1 MGAVFFGD
9 KLTLSSALG
18 TLLVLFGV
26 LLVTMRSSSTSS
38 KADKDA
44 TCTATAVTT
53 EGSQKLPCEADSDR
67 MSLLSDHHIHS
78 HLAPADHSTSAQL
91 AENAAGVAGALAVVR
106 LRSAGSLGRVP
117 KQPPGPHVGFA
128 EDAEQLLAAARAD
141 SAAIQDDGMQLEEG
155 EPGLIAQIAASAAAA
170 LGGELCPAGSV
181 LQAMELSRQVSRQ
194 LAFSRAVSQISR
206 QPSQYLFGSPSA
218 FLTAPGL
225 PGVSALPWAQ
235 PVSQPQQQSQVQPV
249 ARQVSQRH
257 GSLDGVQQ
265 VGHSQSQQQHSRVEG
280 QEPAAAAAGGGLKQ
294 ALLPGDS
301 TPSSPVSSPSSVK
314 GVLQQSEQQE
324 ESDKH

>member
-18 TLLVLFGV
+18 TLLVLAGV
-26 LLVTMRSSSTSS
+26 LLVTMRLSSTSS

-44 TCTATAVTT
+44 ACTATAVATK
-53 EGSQKLPCEADSDR
+53 GSQKLPCEADSDR
-67 MSLLSDHHIHS
+67 MLLLSDHHIHS

-117 KQPPGPHVGFA
+117 KQPSGPHVGFA

-141 SAAIQDDGMQLEEG
+141 SAVVQDDGMQLDEG
-155 EPGLIAQIAASAAAA
+155 EQGLIAQIAASAAAA

-181 LQAMELSRQVSRQ
+181 MQAMELSRQVSRQ
-194 LAFSRAVSQISR
+194 LAFSRAVSQMSR

-225 PGVSALPWAQ
+225 PGISALPWAQ
-235 PVSQPQQQSQVQPV
+235 PLSVPQQQQSQVQPV
-249 ARQVSQRH
+249 VRQISQRH

-265 VGHSQSQQQHSRVEG
+265 DSHPQQQQQQRRHSRVDG
-280 QEPAAAAAGGGLKQ
+280 QETAAAAAGGGLKQ
-294 ALLPGDS
+294 ALLPGGS
-301 TPSSPVSSPSSVK
+301 TPGSPVSSPSADR
-314 GVLQQSEQQE
+314 VLQQSEQ
-324 ESDKH
+324 